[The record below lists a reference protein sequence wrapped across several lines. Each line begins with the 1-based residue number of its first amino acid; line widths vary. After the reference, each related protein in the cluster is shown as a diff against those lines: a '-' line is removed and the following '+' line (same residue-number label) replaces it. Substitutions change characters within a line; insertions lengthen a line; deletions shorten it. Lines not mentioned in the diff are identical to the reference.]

1 MEAENAISNSSTS
14 IEILQNLSSFLT
26 HDFEPVGKWFEQ
38 YTYLRH
44 LGDAEEVLDESSSES
59 EDEAVVEDTP
69 EYLAY
74 LQSLDPKEWKEQ
86 DHYKVLGIEKLRHL
100 ATAHQIKKAYKR
112 CVLNHH
118 PDKSKN
124 KSAGN
129 KDNNEYFNCIT
140 RAFEQL
146 SNPIKRM
153 SYDSCDPEFDDSV
166 PAVNDKNKKSFFKV
180 FGEAFANNSRWSNK
194 KDLPSF
200 GDANST
206 FADINEL
213 YGFWYEFDSWR
224 EFSYKDEE
232 SKETA
237 TDRDERRW
245 IDKQNKGAR
254 LKLKKEE
261 VIRIRK
267 LVDNAYACDPRI
279 QKLKNEEKAKKDAV
293 KNKKLEEIRLK
304 EEAERKLIEEAR
316 AAKLKEEE
324 EAKLEAEAL
333 KKNKE
338 KNKKL
343 LTKERKNFRNFV
355 KEFEYF
361 TTNEQERISNM
372 EKIESLVEILNL
384 TELKSLNE
392 SIANSE
398 DKRETAKSLIFENVN
413 AMQNC
418 TTAEFRTYTKKTFL
432 SNITN
437 TNIPA

>member
-1 MEAENAISNSSTS
+1 MLYTCSIWINAHVHLCVCSDRLSSLKELRFVPFLLLLIENKIPILNFKILLLNSRLKMEAENAISNSSTS
-14 IEILQNLSSFLT
+14 IEILSNLSSFLT

-59 EDEAVVEDTP
+59 EDEVVVEDTP

-86 DHYKVLGIEKLRHL
+86 DHYKVLGIEKLRHK

-146 SNPIKRM
+146 SNPVKRM

-166 PAVNDKNKKSFFKV
+166 PAVNDKNKKNFFKV
-180 FGEAFANNSRWSNK
+180 FGKVFEENSRWSNK
-194 KDLPSF
+194 KKLPAF
-200 GDANST
+200 GDENST
-206 FADINEL
+206 FADINEF

-261 VIRIRK
+261 VIRVRK
-267 LVDNAYACDPRI
+267 LVGKFILAS
-279 QKLKNEEKAKKDAV
+279 
-293 KNKKLEEIRLK
+293 
-304 EEAERKLIEEAR
+304 
-316 AAKLKEEE
+316 
-324 EAKLEAEAL
+324 
-333 KKNKE
+333 
-338 KNKKL
+338 
-343 LTKERKNFRNFV
+343 FV
-355 KEFEYF
+355 
-361 TTNEQERISNM
+361 TIS
-372 EKIESLVEILNL
+372 
-384 TELKSLNE
+384 
-392 SIANSE
+392 
-398 DKRETAKSLIFENVN
+398 
-413 AMQNC
+413 
-418 TTAEFRTYTKKTFL
+418 
-432 SNITN
+432 
-437 TNIPA
+437 